1 MSGRRLITVGG
12 RTWRYRVGKYYCV
25 AKAEDTG
32 EGRKIS
38 LADLTGMTP
47 ADVERGQWKRW
58 FHVTPKQVADWLSRH
73 NAGVTGLAPK
83 VDKS

>member
-1 MSGRRLITVGG
+1 MTNHASSMAHTAVER
-12 RTWRYRVGKYYCV
+12 
-25 AKAEDTG
+25 
-32 EGRKIS
+32 
-38 LADLTGMTP
+38 MTP

-73 NAGVTGLAPK
+73 NANVTGLAPK

>member
-1 MSGRRLITVGG
+1 MAHTAVER
-12 RTWRYRVGKYYCV
+12 
-25 AKAEDTG
+25 
-32 EGRKIS
+32 
-38 LADLTGMTP
+38 MTP

-73 NAGVTGLAPK
+73 NANVTGLAPK